1 MKAHICGRIA
11 AVAVFLLVNHTAAAQ
26 SETSEECMRKIGA
39 YALNFNA
46 YQAATGSNRFCDDIP
61 LTGPTV
67 LTLDFVDP
75 ELRQMPA
82 EARLLEVE
90 SWPAALDGSS
100 DGKALVLQ
108 RLPSKTYSSGLIEID
123 HTFKAPGYYVE
134 VVSIKAPNG
143 KKHVLRFP
151 FQVAGGAVSDWSGL
165 GLWAA
170 ISAILVLVAGAAF
183 WFFRRKG
190 EEV

>member
-1 MKAHICGRIA
+1 MKAHMCGRIA
-11 AVAVFLLVNHTAAAQ
+11 AVAVFLLVSHTAVAQ

-39 YALNFNA
+39 YDLNFNA
-46 YQAATGSNRFCDDIP
+46 YQAATGSIRFCDDIP
-61 LTGPTV
+61 LAGPTV
-67 LTLDFVDP
+67 LTLDFVDV

-82 EARLLEVE
+82 EARLLQVQ
-90 SWPAALDGSS
+90 SWPEALDGSS
-100 DGKALVLQ
+100 DGKALVLK
-108 RLPSKTYSSGLIEID
+108 RLPAKTYSSGLIEID

-134 VVSIKAPNG
+134 VVSIEAPGG

-151 FQVAGGAVSDWSGL
+151 FQVAGGPEGDWSGL

-170 ISAILVLVAGAAF
+170 ISAILALVAGAAL
-183 WFFRRKG
+183 WFFKRKG

>member
-1 MKAHICGRIA
+1 MKAHIFGRIA
-11 AVAVFLLVNHTAAAQ
+11 VLVMFLLVRHTAVAQ
-26 SETSEECMRKIGA
+26 SETSEECMRKIGE
-39 YALNFNA
+39 YDINFNA
-46 YQAATGSNRFCDDIP
+46 YQAATGSNRFCEDIP
-61 LTGPTV
+61 LVAPTV
-67 LTLDFVDP
+67 LTLDFVDS
-75 ELRQMPA
+75 ELRKMPA

-108 RLPSKTYSSGLIEID
+108 RLPAKAYSSGIIEID
-123 HTFKAPGYYVE
+123 HTFKAPGYFVE
-134 VVSIKAPNG
+134 VVSIEAPGG

-151 FQVAGGAVSDWSGL
+151 FQVAGGRDFDWSGL
-165 GLWAA
+165 GIWATITA
-170 ISAILVLVAGAAF
+170 VFVLGAAF

>member
-11 AVAVFLLVNHTAAAQ
+11 VVAAFLLVSHTAVAQ
-26 SETSEECMRKIGA
+26 SETSEKCMRKIGA

-46 YQAATGSNRFCDDIP
+46 YQAATGSNRFCEDIP

-67 LTLDFVDP
+67 LTLDFVDA

-123 HTFKAPGYYVE
+123 HTFKGPGYFVE
-134 VVSIKAPNG
+134 VVSIEAPGG
-143 KKHVLRFP
+143 KKHLLRFP
-151 FQVAGGAVSDWSGL
+151 FQVAVGLDWSGL

-170 ISAILVLVAGAAF
+170 ISAVLVLIAGAAF
-183 WFFRRKG
+183 WFFRRKS

>member
-1 MKAHICGRIA
+1 MKAHMCGRIA
-11 AVAVFLLVNHTAAAQ
+11 VLAVFLLVSHTAVAQ
-26 SETSEECMRKIGA
+26 SETSEKCMRKIGD
-39 YALNFNA
+39 YDVNFNA
-46 YQAATGSNRFCDDIP
+46 YQAATGSNRFCEDIP

-67 LTLDFVDP
+67 LTVDFVHA
-75 ELRQMPA
+75 ELRKMPT

-108 RLPSKTYSSGLIEID
+108 RLPSKAYSSGIIEVD
-123 HTFKAPGYYVE
+123 HTFKAPGYFVE
-134 VVSIKAPNG
+134 VVGIEAPGG

-151 FQVAGGAVSDWSGL
+151 FQVAGGAESDWSGL

-170 ISAILVLVAGAAF
+170 ISVVFMLIAGAAF
-183 WFFRRKG
+183 WFYRRKG
-190 EEV
+190 EEI

>member
-1 MKAHICGRIA
+1 MWADSGSGGVPAGSHSAG
-11 AVAVFLLVNHTAAAQ
+11 AQ
-26 SETSEECMRKIGA
+26 SATSEKCMRKIGDFDI
-39 YALNFNA
+39 NFNA
-46 YQAATGSNRFCDDIP
+46 YQAASGSNRFCEDIP
-61 LTGPTV
+61 LTGLTV
-67 LTLDFVDP
+67 MTVDFVDS
-75 ELRQMPA
+75 ELRAMPT

-100 DGKALVLQ
+100 DGKAVVLQ

-134 VVSIKAPNG
+134 VVSIEAPGG

-151 FQVAGGAVSDWSGL
+151 FSVAGGPESERSGL
-165 GLWAA
+165 GIWVA
-170 ISAILVLVAGAAF
+170 ISAVFVLIAGAAF